1 MGCSSKKKKKKKM
14 VLYVYCLFNYISSFP
29 FSLKTCKI
37 QVHISMVYMTSKI
50 GVSSPKYS
58 ELQLYFFESLK
69 NLISSVRAQRAFH
82 SGKHVSHNLC
92 FGTCRL

>member
-1 MGCSSKKKKKKKM
+1 M

-50 GVSSPKYS
+50 GVSSQKYS
-58 ELQLYFFESLK
+58 EL
-69 NLISSVRAQRAFH
+69 
-82 SGKHVSHNLC
+82 
-92 FGTCRL
+92 